1 MEKDF
6 YELTSSQQSIWEE
19 ELVFKKS
26 PLNNIAAY
34 LVINEDVDFKKLK
47 KAIRRFISQ
56 NDNFDIRI
64 ETSSDNKPKQR
75 FVNNSGI
82 DIPLVELEDVSSV
95 ETLVNSMVNEPMTI
109 TNSRLFEFKMFKFP
123 DKTGGFL
130 MNAHHLIMD
139 AWSAGLII
147 KQVMMLYENPKEKLP
162 GYSYIDH
169 INDEKEYL
177 KSSKFVKDKEYWEE
191 KTESL
196 PTVVSLPRV
205 LKSADEIPTA
215 ASKRKTCK
223 LTQNLSSKIW
233 HYCKKNKISP
243 YAFFMSIYSIYLAKI
258 CNTNYL
264 SIGTPVLGRSN
275 FKDKNTSG
283 LFIST
288 IPFFINMD
296 WSLSFDEYTKYITT
310 QTLSNFRHDRY
321 PYENILKKAKEADSE
336 ISSLF
341 SVFLSYQNV
350 RTTKSETLD
359 YYSKWMAPN
368 AIFND
373 LQIHIHDINDTDS
386 LMISYD
392 YRTSKY
398 TESAVTDFHKRI
410 ISMCEILLQKPFSVL
425 HDIDIVTP
433 QEKKQLLRLFDTKK
447 YYKKN
452 QTVQSLVEERARKNP
467 KKIAVIANG
476 ESITYSEL
484 NERANSLAYSLREKG
499 IKPNTFVGIMQ
510 KRSIEMMISLL
521 AVLKAGGA
529 YLPLDFNYPEDRITY
544 MLENSD
550 VKIVLTDSDTYEKV
564 PKMDGLEIV
573 SIDLSDPLF
582 TKHKRNLRNVNKALD
597 CCYIIYTSGSTGKPK
612 GVKLM
617 HRNIHNFILGMCNK
631 INFSREK
638 TIVSVTTICF
648 DIFVLESWLPLS
660 RGLTVVLANEEEQ
673 NDQKLL
679 NDLCRE
685 YVVNIIQTTPSRMKK
700 LIQDSAYCEYFKSI
714 TDILVGGEGF
724 PQALLASLKRLSRL
738 NNAKIYNVYGPT
750 ETAVWSTVKDLTNTS
765 VINIGEPIS
774 NTTCYILDSQTQS
787 LLPKG
792 AEGTLFIGGDGV
804 CKGYHKRDDLNEKL
818 FVKNKY
824 NPKEIIYNT
833 NDLAKFASSG
843 EIIHLGRADFQV
855 KIRGYRVEIGEIE
868 NKILEY
874 ENITD
879 TTVVSQDSSFL
890 ICYYVSNKDIIISN
904 LISYLL
910 ESLPNYMIPG
920 YFVKLDK
927 MPLTPNG
934 KVDRKSLPKVN
945 LDEDNIV
952 RASTKTEKLLEKTI
966 LKVLNNTLK
975 TVDINT
981 PFISLGLDSLS
992 IVQLQSMLLESK
1004 LNLTTQTFYK
1014 FPTIKSL
1021 ANYIDKHDSLNT
1033 EIAFSLP
1040 PQLLHNEDE
1049 KIQNP
1054 KANDLG
1060 NVFLTGAT
1068 GFIGSH
1074 ILNEILENTNS
1085 KVYCL
1090 VRGTSEDFAKERLST
1105 TYKFYFNKDLSKLF
1119 NKRVHIVNGDITIPN
1134 LGVSSELEKKIV
1146 ADVSTIIHSAAIV
1159 KHYGNYNEFKTINIK
1174 GTREIAKFAYKHKL
1188 RFIHISSI
1196 SVSGN
1201 YLLKDQKTD
1210 TDFSENNLY
1219 IGQHYSENVYVNS
1232 KLESENV
1239 VYEYMKKGLR
1249 GKVLRIGILSGR
1261 ASDGLFQKN
1270 IYANAFY
1277 GRIKSFISIGAI
1289 PKDLLPQQI
1298 EFTPIDE
1305 CTKAI
1310 IILAKTKE
1318 YDNKIFHLY
1327 NHNLVT
1333 LKYLVSVL
1341 KKLDFDIKILSDENF
1356 KETIIKYSKEK
1367 NENVSALV
1375 NDFDTSNLS
1384 LDYNYTVNIKSDFTQ
1399 KILKQLGFT
1408 WKKIDSEY
1416 INKIV
1421 KYMKDVDFI

>member
-6 YELTSSQQSIWEE
+6 YELTSSQKALWEE

-34 LVINEDVDFKKLK
+34 LVINEDVDFKKLR
-47 KAIRRFISQ
+47 KAIKTFISS
-56 NDNFDIRI
+56 NDNFSIRI
-64 ETSSDNKPKQR
+64 EKQSNQAPIQK
-75 FVNNSGI
+75 FVNTSLPE
-82 DIPLVELEDVSSV
+82 IPVVKLDNVEKVEELV
-95 ETLVNSMVNEPMTI
+95 TKMVNTPF
-109 TNSRLFEFKMFKFP
+109 SLLGSPLYDFRMFKFP
-123 DKTGGFL
+123 DGTGGFL
-130 MNAHHLIMD
+130 MNSHHLIMD
-139 AWSAGLII
+139 AWSAGIII
-147 KQVMMLYENPKEKLP
+147 KQVMSIYQNPKEVLP

-169 INDEKEYL
+169 INDEKAYL
-177 KSSKFVKDKEYWEE
+177 KSDKFVKDREYWEE
-191 KTESL
+191 KIKTL
-196 PTVVSLPRV
+196 PSIVSLPRSV
-205 LKSADEIPTA
+205 KQSTEEPTSN
-215 ASKRKTCK
+215 SKRKDCK
-223 LTQNLSSKIW
+223 LTVNLSQKIW
-233 HYCKKNKISP
+233 RFCKENKISP
-243 YAFFMSIYSIYLAKI
+243 YVFFMSVYSLYFAKI
-258 CNTNYL
+258 CSTNNL

-283 LFIST
+283 VFIST
-288 IPFFINMD
+288 IPFIVNID
-296 WSLSFDEYTKYITT
+296 WDLSFNEFLRNISTDTI
-310 QTLSNFRHDRY
+310 SNFRHDRY
-321 PYENILKKAKEADSE
+321 PQENIIKKAKESDPE
-336 ISSLF
+336 LSSLF

-350 RTTKSETLD
+350 RTTKSDTLD
-359 YYSKWMAPN
+359 FYSKWMAPN

-386 LMISYD
+386 LSISYD
-392 YRTSKY
+392 YKTSKY
-398 TESAVTDFHKRI
+398 TENSVVEFHKRI
-410 ISMCEILLQKPFSVL
+410 LEMCNNLITKPHTDLRDV
-425 HDIDIVTP
+425 DVVTLK
-433 QEKKQLLRLFDTKK
+433 EKKELLNMFDTKK
-447 YYKKN
+447 YYRKN
-452 QTVQSLVEERARKNP
+452 LTIQDLVEDQAKKHP
-467 KKIAVIANG
+467 KKIAVIAN
-476 ESITYSEL
+476 EKTITYGEL
-484 NERANSLAYSLREKG
+484 NEKANSLAYYLRKQG
-499 IKPNTFVGIMQ
+499 VKRNTFVGIMQ
-510 KRSIEMMISLL
+510 KRSIEMMVSLL

-529 YLPLDFNYPEDRITY
+529 YLPLDYNYPKDRITY
-544 MLENSD
+544 MLENSEA
-550 VKIVLTDSDTYEKV
+550 KIVLTDKEICSEV
-564 PKMDGLEIV
+564 PVMNDVQVLTV
-573 SIDLSDPLF
+573 SLDDELF
-582 TKHKRNLRNVNKALD
+582 KTHKKNLRNINKSDDA
-597 CCYIIYTSGSTGKPK
+597 CYIIYTSGSTGKPK
-612 GVKLM
+612 GVKLA
-617 HRNIHNFILGMCNK
+617 HKNIHNFILGMCNK
-631 INFSREK
+631 INFSKEK

-660 RGLTVVLANEEEQ
+660 KGLTIVLANEEEQ
-673 NDQKLL
+673 NDQRLL
-679 NDLCRE
+679 NALCRE
-685 YVVNIIQTTPSRMKK
+685 HTVNIIQTTPSRMKK
-700 LIQDSAYCEYFKSI
+700 LIQDPAYCEYFKSI

-724 PQALLASLKRLSRL
+724 PQALLTSLKRLSRI

-750 ETAVWSTVKDLTNTS
+750 ETAVWSTVKDLTNTT

-774 NTTCYILDSQTQS
+774 NTSCYILDNMTNT

-792 AEGTLFIGGDGV
+792 SEGTLFIGGDGV
-804 CKGYHKRDDLNEKL
+804 CLGYHKRDDLNEKL
-818 FVKNKY
+818 FIKNKY
-824 NPKEIIYNT
+824 KTKEIIYNT
-833 NDLAKFASSG
+833 NDLAKISSTN
-843 EIIHLGRADFQV
+843 EIVHLGRADFQV
-855 KIRGYRVEIGEIE
+855 KIRGYRIEIGEIE

-874 ENITD
+874 PNISDVTI
-879 TTVVSQDSSFL
+879 TSQDSNFL

-910 ESLPNYMIPG
+910 ETLPNYMIPG

-934 KVDRKSLPKVN
+934 KVDRKSLPKVR
-945 LDEDNIV
+945 LDEENIV
-952 RASTKTEKLLEKTI
+952 KASTKTEKLLEKSI

-992 IVQLQSMLLESK
+992 IVQLQSMLLENK

-1014 FPTIKSL
+1014 FPTVKSL

-1033 EIAFSLP
+1033 EIAFTLP
-1040 PQLLHNEDE
+1040 PALLHNSDE
-1049 KIQNP
+1049 VIQNP

-1074 ILNEILENTNS
+1074 ILNEILETTSS

-1090 VRGTSEDFAKERLST
+1090 VRGTSKQYAKDRLVS
-1105 TYKFYFNKDLSKLF
+1105 TYKFYFNKDLCKSYKG
-1119 NKRVHIVNGDITIPN
+1119 RVIIVNGDITLPKLGLSEEESN
-1134 LGVSSELEKKIV
+1134 LVKTSANTV
-1146 ADVSTIIHSAAIV
+1146 IHSAAIV
-1159 KHYGNYNEFKTINIK
+1159 KHYGNYNEFKKINIS
-1174 GTREIAKFAYKHKL
+1174 GTKEIADFAYKNKL

-1201 YLLKDQKTD
+1201 YLLKDLKKD

-1219 IGQHYSENVYVNS
+1219 IGQHYTENVYVNS

-1239 VYEYMKKGLR
+1239 VYKFMKKGLR

-1261 ASDGLFQKN
+1261 EKDGLFQKN

-1289 PKDLLPQQI
+1289 PKELLPQKI

-1305 CTKAI
+1305 CTRAI
-1310 IILAKTKE
+1310 LILAKTKE

-1333 LKYLVSVL
+1333 LKYVVDVI
-1341 KKLDFDIKILSDENF
+1341 KKAGYDIKVLSEENF
-1356 KETIIKYSKEK
+1356 KDTIIKYSKEK

-1408 WKKIDSEY
+1408 WAKIDDKY
-1416 INKIV
+1416 ITKIIN
-1421 KYMKDVDFI
+1421 YMKDVDFI